1 MGKDV
6 EQSKLFYATCK
17 RDPSFSKFGKVELTT
32 EVSVKLS
39 DPLPSRHPTKMH
51 IDVHSKT
58 CGRQQHSVTA
68 PA

>member
-17 RDPSFSKFGKVELTT
+17 TDHWFSKFGKVELST

-39 DPLPSRHPTKMH
+39 NPTP
-51 IDVHSKT
+51 
-58 CGRQQHSVTA
+58 RR
-68 PA
+68 